1 MNISPKPNRST
12 RKAHAGPR
20 TSIKLP
26 QAPLDCDYGIHGL
39 AYIFE
44 KIAGSRANTYAI
56 INSTVSAGRTYV
68 IGTSHNP
75 KTNEAKVF
83 VACLKD
89 RGTLDNSFGDGGI
102 FDFNKAGSTEY
113 SAPECIVEDARGNL
127 LISITMQEQSA
138 SHLWKLSA
146 EGQPDREFGKGN
158 GYVAPRDLIGE
169 DLLLE
174 HLAVTKGLIFAT
186 ARKSENFEP
195 VVLGLDN
202 DGALRVDFGA
212 DGLVDVGKLIPDTRS
227 HFVDGIAN
235 FMSPS
240 NAQQLVLT
248 WYLMRGEDAYSV
260 TTAMTLDG
268 IVDDTFGTEGF
279 HWSAPWI
286 INNGFSVD
294 PVAKRITFYGELFD
308 VAENI
313 SYPTVYRIDYSG
325 APAREF
331 NGGEALV
338 FDKPGGWFAGVE
350 TAGGL
355 VGYGHFYDYMLAFS
369 LTSEGTF
376 DTRFVPP
383 FGYGQFGAK
392 VPEDGFYASGSTV
405 SLDAGNQRLLIN
417 GRDDEIRGST
427 VPCVAAVALPSA

>member
-12 RKAHAGPR
+12 RKPR
-20 TSIKLP
+20 TSIELP
-26 QAPLDCDYGIHGL
+26 QAPIDCDYGIHGL

-44 KIAGSRANTYAI
+44 KIAGSRANTNAI
-56 INSTVSAGRTYV
+56 INSTVSAGRSYV
-68 IGTSHNP
+68 IGESYNPQTS
-75 KTNEAKVF
+75 EAKVF

-89 RGTLDNSFGDGGI
+89 LGTLDNSFGDGGI
-102 FDFNKAGSTEY
+102 FDFNKAASTDY
-113 SAPECIVEDARGNL
+113 MDPKSIVEDAAGNI
-127 LISITMQEQSA
+127 LIALKVVGQSA

-146 EGQPDREFGKGN
+146 GGQPDPNFGDRK
-158 GYVAPRDLIGE
+158 GYVDTRHLIGE
-169 DLLLE
+169 ELVLE
-174 HLAVTKGLIFAT
+174 HLAVTKGHIFAT
-186 ARKSENFEP
+186 GGKSENFEP

-202 DGALRVDFGA
+202 DGALRADFGD
-212 DGLVDVGKLIPDTRS
+212 DGLVDVSKLIPDTDS
-227 HFVDGIAN
+227 HIVDGIAS
-235 FMSPS
+235 FTSPS

-248 WYLMRGEDAYSV
+248 WYLIRGEDPYSV
-260 TTAMTLDG
+260 TTAMTPDG
-268 IVDDTFGTEGF
+268 KVDDNFGTKGF

-294 PVAKRITFYGELFD
+294 PVAKRITFYGELYD
-308 VAENI
+308 VDEDI
-313 SYPTVYRIDYSG
+313 SHPTVYRIDYSG

-338 FDKPGGWFAGVE
+338 FDKPGGWYAGVE

-355 VGYGHFYDYMLAFS
+355 VGYGHFYTYSLAFS

-383 FGYGQFGAK
+383 FGYGQFGAQI
-392 VPEDGFYASGSTV
+392 PEDGFYASGSTV

-417 GRDDEIRGST
+417 GRDEEVRGST